1 MFNCKKLL
9 GLKTMNTNTTTDI
22 NQISLQD
29 SKKEITLTTLK
40 GGLIEKQKEFEAC
53 QDQIIKLQELQRK
66 LDSEI
71 KERESKIQDLSRAR
85 SNYERFYTISS
96 QQFNDAENL
105 VTQNLEFAK
114 SVLKE
119 KVSWIDN
126 LVFETDNKLETEEE
140 IVKEAL
146 KKSENSKSVWKQ
158 VEVDAQLKQVDYE
171 RKKNPPKE
179 TEVLLKELLSLL
191 DQAKKAEVQKSH
203 AILYFLMIEAKRIL
217 DSIHIESVDVYI
229 ESLMSIQNEL
239 EKLKQEMVFKKE
251 KADEDAN
258 YYKEIKE
265 KYELKKI
272 NRRQSLLDVL
282 KLKG

>member
-1 MFNCKKLL
+1 
-9 GLKTMNTNTTTDI
+9 MNTNTTTDI